1 MEGDDGALVDV
12 HGDARVVER
21 LLRVPQ
27 LVPQVGDAALED
39 GAVVPGNQGPVY
51 ACKPCFEGV
60 KQSYGCRAAD
70 SQDVFGQ
77 NQLYKCTHSISLVR
91 PRDRR

>member
-1 MEGDDGALVDV
+1 MESDDRALVDV

-39 GAVVPGNQGPVY
+39 GAVVTGNQGPVY
-51 ACKPCFEGV
+51 ACNNN
-60 KQSYGCRAAD
+60 S
-70 SQDVFGQ
+70 
-77 NQLYKCTHSISLVR
+77 
-91 PRDRR
+91 